1 MSPIGPLTDK
11 KVSKIVA
18 QAIDAD
24 LRMKAVVRVMKKY
37 GLVNEDEI
45 KSSYRLMP
53 LGNTRDAK
61 ILKQMRLFRSH
72 DGLIDRHS
80 VETQIKIINAQ
91 ICSLVA
97 LLEIN
102 GLFEKPKNFKDNVT
116 QSAVQRFH
124 EGKGLKNETQ
134 IS

>member
-1 MSPIGPLTDK
+1 MSPLAPLTDK

-37 GLVNEDEI
+37 GLVSEDEI
-45 KSSYRLMP
+45 KSSYKLMP

-72 DGLIDRHS
+72 EGLIDNHT

-91 ICSLVA
+91 LRSLIA

-102 GLFEKPKNFKDNVT
+102 GLFEKPKNFKDNET
-116 QSAVQRFH
+116 HSAVQRFR
-124 EGKGLKNETQ
+124 EGKGLKHETQ
-134 IS
+134 VD